1 MINRI
6 IQHPRNVITEAE
18 GDLLWQ
24 FRFSLVDDGAA
35 LPKFLLC
42 VDWSSASETAQ
53 ATELLSHWRSRSR
66 ITITDA
72 LRLLGGERAY
82 RRRAVRVFAVETLKR
97 CTDEELV
104 LYLLQLVMAVK

>member
-1 MINRI
+1 MRGA
-6 IQHPRNVITEAE
+6 RSVGADLSEAE

-53 ATELLSHWRSRSR
+53 ATE
-66 ITITDA
+66 A
-72 LRLLGGERAY
+72 
-82 RRRAVRVFAVETLKR
+82 
-97 CTDEELV
+97 
-104 LYLLQLVMAVK
+104 